1 MKAVQPPFLKPGD
14 CIGITCPAGFLEPS
28 KSLSCIATLQQWG
41 YEVMLGKTL
50 QSKSTNYFSGTDE
63 QRRDELQ
70 AMLNDPSVNAIIF
83 GRGGYGISRIID
95 QLDFK
100 KFAKHPKW
108 LAGFSDI
115 TVMHNH
121 ILSNFG
127 ISSIHSAMAT
137 EFEKNSLENAN
148 IITLKDALEGIPAFY
163 QTAPHAMNNLGN
175 ATGQLVG
182 GNLALL
188 AHIIG
193 TKSDFDTRK
202 KILFIEDVGEYLYN
216 TDRMLN
222 QLQRAGKFQKP
233 AAVIIGDFSETKD
246 TTRPFGKEVY
256 EIIREFTSTLKC
268 PVVFG
273 FPVGHNGRN
282 LALKPG
288 ATYRLLVEKKKVS
301 LKEWS

>member
-1 MKAVQPPFLKPGD
+1 MKVLQPPFLKPGN
-14 CIGITCPAGFLEPS
+14 CIGLTCPAGFLEPS
-28 KSLSCIATLQQWG
+28 KSIACISTLQQWG
-41 YEVMLGKTL
+41 YEVMVGKTL
-50 QSKSTNYFSGTDE
+50 QSKSNNYFSGTDE

-70 AMLNDPSVNAIIF
+70 AMLNDPSIKAIIF
-83 GRGGYGISRIID
+83 GRGGYGMSRIID

-100 KFAKHPKW
+100 KFVKHPKW

-121 ILSNFG
+121 TLSNFG
-127 ISSIHSAMAT
+127 IASIHSSMAA
-137 EFEKNSLENAN
+137 EFERAPSENAN
-148 IITLKDALEGIPAFY
+148 IITLKDALEGTPALY
-163 QTAPHAMNNLGN
+163 QTAPHALNNLGE

-182 GNLALL
+182 GNLTLL

-216 TDRMLN
+216 TDRMMN
-222 QLQRAGKFQKP
+222 QLQRAGKFNKP
-233 AAVIIGDFSETKD
+233 AAIIVGEFSDVKD

-256 EIIREFTSTLKC
+256 EIIREYTAALKC

-273 FPVGHNGRN
+273 FPVGHEGGN

-288 ATYRLLVEKKKVS
+288 AAYRLVVEKKKVL
-301 LKEWS
+301 LKELS